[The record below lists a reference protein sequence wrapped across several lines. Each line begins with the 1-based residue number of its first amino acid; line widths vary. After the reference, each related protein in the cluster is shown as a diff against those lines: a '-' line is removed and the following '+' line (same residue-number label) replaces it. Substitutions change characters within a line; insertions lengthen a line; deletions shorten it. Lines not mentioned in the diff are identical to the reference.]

1 MAKRIK
7 TIPAIE
13 PNAGL
18 KAALQKRLIALIEK
32 QTREATAEL
41 LRNLIDSGCFTQ
53 PVETVAQDAALWGRK
68 EKKIIDEAIRA
79 FKASNPAD
87 AARKLDLSLTEKMAR
102 WMIHAGES
110 AKLVSGWFVRAMA
123 QNVTASQRRALIRAG
138 ITPTLLK
145 EKWAI
150 PIVKNRYIAPSTAKA
165 LPGLVDGM
173 TGLITKMQADDLA
186 RVRETITRGL
196 YEGQS
201 LGEIESVLKASRG
214 FTEARAD
221 QSQSGHPTRQRRGI
235 GHQARGMGSRPG
247 AVFIT
252 RDAYRNGRQ
261 TLRPFRGALRPG
273 CRPERNARVV
283 AVLPMHFPSRYI
295 GHIEMNN
302 DRYLLP

>member
-53 PVETVAQDAALWGRK
+53 PVETVTQDAALWGRK

-145 EKWAI
+145 EKWTI
-150 PIVKNRYIAPSTAKA
+150 PIVKNRYMAPSTAKA
-165 LPGLVDGM
+165 LPGLVDG
-173 TGLITKMQADDLA
+173 
-186 RVRETITRGL
+186 R
-196 YEGQS
+196 
-201 LGEIESVLKASRG
+201 
-214 FTEARAD
+214 
-221 QSQSGHPTRQRRGI
+221 
-235 GHQARGMGSRPG
+235 
-247 AVFIT
+247 
-252 RDAYRNGRQ
+252 
-261 TLRPFRGALRPG
+261 
-273 CRPERNARVV
+273 
-283 AVLPMHFPSRYI
+283 
-295 GHIEMNN
+295 
-302 DRYLLP
+302 

>member
-87 AARKLDLSLTEKMAR
+87 AARKLDLSLAEKMAR
-102 WMIHAGES
+102 WMIHAGEN

-145 EKWAI
+145 EKWTI
-150 PIVKNRYIAPSTAKA
+150 PIVKNRYMAPSTAKA

-214 FTEARAD
+214 FTEARAKRVALD
-221 QSQSGHPTRQRRGI
+221 QSIKVSQGIQRGNAEALGI
-235 GHQARGMGSRPG
+235 THAVWVHVPGRYSSRETHIAMDGKRFDLSEGLYDPAVGQNVTPG
-247 AVFIT
+247 
-252 RDAYRNGRQ
+252 
-261 TLRPFRGALRPG
+261 
-273 CRPERNARVV
+273 
-283 AVLPMHFPSRYI
+283 
-295 GHIEMNN
+295 
-302 DRYLLP
+302 LLPFCRCIFRLDISDILK

>member
-87 AARKLDLSLTEKMAR
+87 AARKLDMSLAEKMAR
-102 WMIHAGES
+102 WMIHTGES

-138 ITPTLLK
+138 IAPTLLK
-145 EKWAI
+145 EKWTI
-150 PIVKNRYIAPSTAKA
+150 PIVKNRYMSPSTAKA
-165 LPGLVDGM
+165 LPGLIDSM

-214 FTEARAD
+214 FTEARAKRVALD
-221 QSQSGHPTRQRRGI
+221 QSIKASQGIQRGNAEALGI
-235 GHQARGMGSRPG
+235 KHAIWVHVPG
-247 AVFIT
+247 
-252 RDAYRNGRQ
+252 RYSSRQ
-261 TLRPFRGALRPG
+261 T
-273 CRPERNARVV
+273 
-283 AVLPMHFPSRYI
+283 
-295 GHIEMNN
+295 HIEMDGQRFDLSQGLY
-302 DRYLLP
+302 DRDVGAFTTPGTLPFCRCVFRLDISDIMK

>member
-145 EKWAI
+145 EKWTI
-150 PIVKNRYIAPSTAKA
+150 PIVKNRYMAPSTAKA
-165 LPGLVDGM
+165 LPGLVAGM

-201 LGEIESVLKASRG
+201 L
-214 FTEARAD
+214 
-221 QSQSGHPTRQRRGI
+221 
-235 GHQARGMGSRPG
+235 
-247 AVFIT
+247 
-252 RDAYRNGRQ
+252 
-261 TLRPFRGALRPG
+261 
-273 CRPERNARVV
+273 
-283 AVLPMHFPSRYI
+283 
-295 GHIEMNN
+295 
-302 DRYLLP
+302 

>member
-87 AARKLDLSLTEKMAR
+87 AARKLDLSLAEKMAR
-102 WMIHAGES
+102 WMIHTGES

-145 EKWAI
+145 EKWTI
-150 PIVKNRYIAPSTAKA
+150 PICLLYTSPS
-165 LPGLVDGM
+165 P
-173 TGLITKMQADDLA
+173 
-186 RVRETITRGL
+186 
-196 YEGQS
+196 
-201 LGEIESVLKASRG
+201 
-214 FTEARAD
+214 
-221 QSQSGHPTRQRRGI
+221 
-235 GHQARGMGSRPG
+235 
-247 AVFIT
+247 
-252 RDAYRNGRQ
+252 RD
-261 TLRPFRGALRPG
+261 
-273 CRPERNARVV
+273 
-283 AVLPMHFPSRYI
+283 
-295 GHIEMNN
+295 
-302 DRYLLP
+302 